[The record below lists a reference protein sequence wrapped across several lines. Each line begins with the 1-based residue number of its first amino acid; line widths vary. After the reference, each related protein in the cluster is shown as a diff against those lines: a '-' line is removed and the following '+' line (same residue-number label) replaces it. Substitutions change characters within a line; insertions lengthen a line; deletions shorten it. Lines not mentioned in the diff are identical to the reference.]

1 MSKFKV
7 GDRVLATDNIK
18 HFNTP
23 MPGTIVR
30 LFRSEPLEG
39 KYDYLVRF
47 DDGAELWSNVTN
59 PIRKK
64 QPVIVITTDGVTTK
78 AVKRLGKE
86 VLGTAYSKC
95 APDDVFDSDLG
106 AAIALARLCNI
117 NYRFGSEK
125 AKDEP
130 PQKYTH
136 KVVCVESTE
145 KWWTVGKVYECKDG
159 ILLDND
165 KHERNRAA
173 YVSIHTIE
181 DLNRLWWNCAVP
193 KCREARFIEL
203 VED

>member
-64 QPVIVITTDGVTTK
+64 QPVIVITTDGVTTT
-78 AVKRLGKE
+78 ATKRLGKK

-95 APDDVFDSDLG
+95 APADTFDYDTGVGL
-106 AAIALARLCNI
+106 ALARLCGFEI
-117 NYRFGSEK
+117 KFHEE
-125 AKDEP
+125 EP
-130 PQKYTH
+130 QPPKKYTH
-136 KVVCVESTE
+136 KVVCVESTQR
-145 KWWTVGKVYECKDG
+145 WWTVGKVYECKDG
-159 ILLDND
+159 VLLDD
-165 KHERNRAA
+165 SGLIRDRS
-173 YVSIHTIE
+173 SIVGIYTIE
-181 DLNRLWWNCAVP
+181 DLNRLWWEN
-193 KCREARFIEL
+193 KNREARFVAL